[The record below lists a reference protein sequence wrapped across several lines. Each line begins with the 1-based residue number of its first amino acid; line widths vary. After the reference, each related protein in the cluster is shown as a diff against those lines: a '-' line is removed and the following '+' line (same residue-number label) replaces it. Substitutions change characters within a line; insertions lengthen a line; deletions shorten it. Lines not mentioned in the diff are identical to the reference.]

1 MALSSAVEARLP
13 GPLERGGRV
22 RLWWVPVGPA
32 RVGAW
37 EDLLTEDE
45 RARAASYRRP
55 ADRAAFAAR
64 RAGLRL
70 LLAAEL
76 GAAPLEVRF
85 GADGLGRPRLE
96 NPRGSDLTFSVSSR
110 GAWAAIALG
119 RGVDVAVDLE
129 QLVDLPF
136 DELAA
141 YALGPDEREAI
152 RGSRD
157 PRRAF
162 FEAWTRFEALV
173 KLEGRGLA
181 AALAERVGGAAE
193 VANVPAPEGYVAA
206 LAVAT
211 PRSGPPR

>member
-1 MALSSAVEARLP
+1 
-13 GPLERGGRV
+13 
-22 RLWWVPVGPA
+22 
-32 RVGAW
+32 
-37 EDLLTEDE
+37 
-45 RARAASYRRP
+45 
-55 ADRAAFAAR
+55 
-64 RAGLRL
+64 
-70 LLAAEL
+70 
-76 GAAPLEVRF
+76 
-85 GADGLGRPRLE
+85 
-96 NPRGSDLTFSVSSR
+96 
-110 GAWAAIALG
+110 
-119 RGVDVAVDLE
+119 VAVDLE